1 MFDRIEVKCPSDLS
15 EKTRK
20 IKLWRMESVK
30 SWMIFTKSDTIG
42 ALDHLKITCS
52 TKHVCFSKLL
62 IINLKR
68 YL

>member
-1 MFDRIEVKCPSDLS
+1 MRGVGIMFDRIEVKCPSDLS

-30 SWMIFTKSDTIG
+30 SWMIFTKNDTIG

-52 TKHVCFSKLL
+52 FDKK
-62 IINLKR
+62 IAN
-68 YL
+68 